1 MILLK
6 HKWINDVIVIQYNN
20 IREEG
25 NHQCESNSYIQ
36 WNFIRS
42 KGNLYDSAKTQG
54 DQCHWWLFNRI
65 SQGKKRINE
74 NLMPIYSIWFYN
86 EPKKSMQFYWNT
98 REEERINEN
107 LIHIQWNFIR
117 NEGYNQWPWW
127 LFNGLQPINENP
139 THIQWNFIRS

>member
-6 HKWINDVIVIQYNN
+6 HKWINDIDVIQYNN

-25 NHQCESNSYIQ
+25 NQCESNSYIQ
-36 WNFIRS
+36 WNFIRNQR
-42 KGNLYDSAKTQG
+42 NLCDSAETQG
-54 DQCHWWLFNRI
+54 DQWHWWLFHRI

-74 NLMPIYSIWFYN
+74 NLMLIYSIWFY
-86 EPKKSMQFYWNT
+86 ESKKSMQFYWNT

-107 LIHIQWNFIR
+107 LIHINWNFIR
-117 NEGYNQWPWW
+117 NKGDNQWPWW

-139 THIQWNFIRS
+139 THIQ